1 MIETKALVAGRR
13 TPLVDVPDMLLAP
26 GSLVAIIGP
35 NGVGKSTLLATLA
48 GRIAPLAGTVFVN
61 DASVHALSA
70 RRRAL
75 RLAYLP
81 ADDVTGEP
89 MIVREVVLQG
99 RLAHRP
105 WWLTRSR
112 REDLDEVD
120 RALDVMGLVALA
132 ARDTATLS
140 TGEQQRVWIAMALAQ
155 STPAIMLDEP
165 TSHLDVRNAAALL
178 AGLRRSAEGGKLVV
192 VVLHDLNLAAAFA
205 HRIVLLGAGSARAA
219 GTPAEVLTPEHLSAC
234 YGVPM
239 QVVEHA
245 PGALLIAP
253 VFQREEAFA

>member
-1 MIETKALVAGRR
+1 MIETKALVVGRR
-13 TPLVDVPDMLLAP
+13 APLVDVPDMLLAR
-26 GSLVAIIGP
+26 GNLVAIIGP

-48 GRIAPLAGTVFVN
+48 GPIAPLAGTVLVN
-61 DASVHALSA
+61 GASVHALSA
-70 RRRAL
+70 RGRAL

-81 ADDVTGEP
+81 ADDVTAEP
-89 MIVREVVLQG
+89 MIVREVVLHG

-105 WWLTRSR
+105 WWLTGSR

-120 RALDVMGLVALA
+120 RALDVMGLVSLA

-140 TGEQQRVWIAMALAQ
+140 SGEQQRVWIAMALAQ
-155 STPAIMLDEP
+155 SSPAIVLDEP

-178 AGLRRSAEGGKLVV
+178 ARLRRAAEDGKLVV

-205 HRIVLLGAGSARAA
+205 HRIVLLGPGAVRAV

-239 QVVEHA
+239 QVVEHS